1 MPDIKHTFSAGKM
14 NKDLDE
20 RLVPNGEYKDAMN
33 IQVSTSE
40 GSDVGAVQ
48 NILGNKLIS
57 AESTLYENLSAQQG
71 FSTGRCI
78 GSISNGQNEK
88 LYWFIK
94 DREINTSQ
102 SYTDAVAHWG
112 DYMPKKD
119 MIVEADASSSPT
131 NPVVNPVLVDIFET
145 KFILYPGP
153 GIQADNNQPPGQSVY
168 FLVSGLADS
177 DYMPKAGDTF
187 SVYNYDN
194 LFNYTATTRPWKVL
208 AVVNDTTP
216 NLTRIYT
223 NLIPGQGGNISALEF
238 AQIASDSANQLNLIV
253 TFTSEKVLNFNTDPN
268 KIITGIN
275 IIDNL
280 LFWTDDYSEP
290 KKINIDR
297 CKEHTNSFHQSTKL
311 PSGEFLQEKHITVI
325 KPAPKKA
332 PVLKLIPTENFNQP
346 GIIANF
352 RFQDFFG
359 SDLYPSFHGLEQD
372 GTPKNYVNFSILN
385 TTSSTPFDL
394 VANQTIIHLKAAET
408 NSIIYDSDGNGTYDQ
423 LNQNFNQQYQTS
435 GDWDVRMMII
445 GGDAFNQNPT
455 QSVLTPTGSPLT
467 GNVDVHAII
476 LNIGQNI
483 TRGNSSWVVNFEQA
497 KDTLFEQ
504 KFPRFS
510 YRYIYADGE
519 YSPFGPFS
527 EVAFNPGG
535 YSMNSKQGYN
545 TAMSN
550 NLSKVI
556 VEQFVTT
563 DTPEDVEKIEIL
575 YKESNSP
582 NVYIVDSISK
592 NDSLGRYYSATS
604 NPPNLGVYEITSD
617 TIFKTVASNQLL
629 RPYDNVPTKALAQEI
644 VGNRVVY
651 ANYLQNL
658 NLSDLLDKKVLTSV
672 SYNLRSIVDEFG
684 SKSLKSLREYQL
696 GVVYTDGYGRETPVL
711 TDESSSL
718 VVPITEA
725 SNSIKLSAQITTQPP
740 SKAKYF
746 KFYVKETSNEY
757 YNLAMDRWYD
767 AQDDNV
773 WISFNSADR
782 NKVDEE
788 TFLYLKKAHGYD
800 NAVLVP
806 NKYKILA
813 IKNEAPE
820 FIKTNLKQ
828 KRKTTHSA
836 NNNVFSDNLEYPFP
850 KTNTFVCQQ
859 ALIDPSNTLSDLSN
873 PIVRFTNL
881 TTNNVSKTY
890 HITSIEDLGAE
901 LLFRIDG
908 KFGFDTSFLEASTST
923 PTTQVINDNITIEI
937 FEGEIQDAPEF
948 SGKFFVKIFK
958 DFNIS
963 QYVQPTLNN
972 QGNLRVIDQLS
983 VYNYDQDTV
992 TTTNGILPSQ
1002 PGGNDFGWEDVL
1014 TGNNGWTLADTAS
1027 RIQDTVDSAK
1037 ELFGDGTTSDPDD
1050 ANGPKWFIDSLY
1062 HEGVGTR
1069 DINVGYNQGVD
1080 YFHHNLRHPE
1090 TPISGPFTN
1099 SSTQMGVFAS
1109 FNDVYSE
1116 LNTAPGPTGQTNG
1129 TGTQVLARRRMN
1141 GVNLSQIDI
1150 SIAGLPRVS
1159 SYNQGLYGNGTNTN
1173 PADSNAQN
1181 FEWVYQQPNQNNGQ
1195 GVITARFTQGQHI
1208 RFANDPDLIVYKI
1221 INVEVFDIFN
1231 YSSTYR
1237 GPVDPSRAQRS
1248 DTRPNAGEN
1257 YPANVTAGFK
1267 EENNMFNSYNYRK
1280 TFRLT
1285 LDKPIGD
1292 NGRYNPTQDATQ
1304 TNAVNIDFL
1313 DAPDRINITE
1323 ASSNPN
1329 PAVFETKPKE
1339 DLDLDL
1345 YYQISDTYPIEDHGL
1360 QLDLDN
1366 YFNCYSFGNGVESNR
1381 IRDDFNAPTI
1391 DKGVR
1396 VSTILESEY
1405 KEEKRKSGLIYSGIY
1420 NSTSGINR
1428 TNQFIQAEKITKDLN
1443 PEYGSIQKLHTR
1455 NSDLV
1460 ALCEDKVVRIYANK
1474 DALFNADGNVNLTA
1488 TDKVLGTAQPFAGEY
1503 GISKNPE
1510 SFVTESYRNYFTDKQ
1525 RGVVLR
1531 LSMDGLT
1538 PISDYGMKDYFSDNL
1553 KTSTML
1559 IGSYDAKKSDYN
1571 LSLIKAN
1578 PTLSETVSF
1587 DEAVN
1592 GWSSFKSFIPET
1604 GVSLSN
1610 EYYTFKS
1617 GLLYK
1622 HHDDKNGYNNFYG
1635 VQVPSS
1641 INVLLNDI
1649 SGSVKSFKNLSYE
1662 GSQSQI
1668 LKNLDARDNNYYN
1681 LNDKLGWYVESILTD
1696 IEGGYVNEF
1705 IEKEN
1710 KWFNYIKGNQTMDT
1724 SNFTLQGIGLAQ
1736 SFVAPPV
1743 TYNLTIQDIADE
1755 D

>member
-20 RLVPNGEYKDAMN
+20 RLVPNGEYRDAMN

-48 NILGNKLIS
+48 NVLGNRLVS

-94 DREINTSQ
+94 DREISAGQ
-102 SYTDAVAHWG
+102 SYADATVEFGA
-112 DYMPKKD
+112 YMPKKD

-145 KFILYPGP
+145 KFILNPSP
-153 GIQADNNQPPGQSVY
+153 GIQADNTVPAGQNIY
-168 FLVSGLADS
+168 FLVDGLADS
-177 DYMPKAGDTF
+177 DYVPKADDTF
-187 SVYNYDN
+187 SIYNYDN

-223 NLIPGQGGNISALEF
+223 NLNPAPGGNITALDF
-238 AQIASDSANQLNLIV
+238 AQIQADSNSQENLII
-253 TFTSEKVLNFNTDPN
+253 TFTSEKVLNFNTDPK

-297 CKEHTNSFHQSTKL
+297 CKEHTDSFHQSTKL

-325 KPAPKKA
+325 KPAPKTA
-332 PVLKLIPTENFNQP
+332 PVLQLTPTENFNQP

-352 RFQDFFG
+352 KFQDQFG
-359 SDLYPSFHGLEQD
+359 SDLSPGFHGLNPD
-372 GTPKNYVNFSILN
+372 GSPRDYLNFVILN
-385 TTSSTPFDL
+385 TSSTTPFDL
-394 VANQTIIHLKAAET
+394 VANQTVIHLKSAET
-408 NSIIYDSDGNGTYDQ
+408 NSIIYDTDSDGTYDS
-423 LNQNFNQQYQTS
+423 LNQNFNQEYQES
-435 GDWDVRMMII
+435 NDWDIRMMII
-445 GGDAFNQNPT
+445 GGDAFSQNPF
-455 QSVLTPTGSPLT
+455 QSVLTPTGAPLT
-467 GNVDVHAII
+467 GYVDVHAVII
-476 LNIGQNI
+476 GMAPNI
-483 TRGNSSWVVNFEQA
+483 TRANSSWVVNFEQA

-527 EVAFNPGG
+527 EVAFLPGS
-535 YSMNSKQGYN
+535 YSMSNEQGYN

-556 VEQFVTT
+556 VEQFVTA

-604 NPPNLGVYEITSD
+604 NPPNLGAYEITSD

-629 RPYDNVPTKALAQEI
+629 RPYDNVPTQALAQEI
-644 VGNRVVY
+644 VGNRIVY

-658 NLSDLLDKKVLTSV
+658 NISDLVDNKVLTSV
-672 SYNLRSIVDEFG
+672 SYSSRNLIDEFG
-684 SKSLKSLREYQL
+684 SKSLKTLREYQL
-696 GVVYTDGYGRETPVL
+696 GVVYTDDYGRETPVL
-711 TDESSSL
+711 TDESSS
-718 VVPITEA
+718 VVIPITESTN
-725 SNSIKLSAQITTQPP
+725 SNYLSAQITTPAP
-740 SKAKYF
+740 LEAKNF
-746 KFYVKETSNEY
+746 KFYVKESSNEY

-767 AQDDNV
+767 SSGGNI
-773 WISFNSADR
+773 WISFNSSDR
-782 NKVDEE
+782 NKIDEE
-788 TFLYLKKAHGYD
+788 TFLYLKKAHGAD
-800 NAVLVP
+800 LAVQVP
-806 NKYKILA
+806 SKYKVLA
-813 IKNEAPE
+813 IANEAPKS
-820 FIKTNLKQ
+820 IKLNRKRVRKRTNMSTGSLNTLFPDSNNFPLNKLSSFVCELSSVDPNQ
-828 KRKTTHSA
+828 DLA
-836 NNNVFSDNLEYPFP
+836 NESNLSVRFFNLVDDNVSELYEISGLEYDVAS
-850 KTNTFVCQQ
+850 NEIIVS
-859 ALIDPSNTLSDLSN
+859 IDES
-873 PIVRFTNL
+873 
-881 TTNNVSKTY
+881 
-890 HITSIEDLGAE
+890 
-901 LLFRIDG
+901 
-908 KFGFDTSFLEASTST
+908 FGFDMSFFEDSTST
-923 PTTQVINDNITIEI
+923 AQAPVQAENISMEI
-937 FEGEIQDAPEF
+937 YKGTVEDSPEYE
-948 SGKFFVKIFK
+948 GKFFVKIFK
-958 DFNIS
+958 DFNIT
-963 QYVQPTLNN
+963 QFVTPLINN
-972 QGNLRVIDQLS
+972 SAGFRVVHQLP
-983 VYNYDQDTV
+983 VYYYDQDSV
-992 TTTNGILPSQ
+992 TTTNGVLPSK
-1002 PGGNDFGWEDVL
+1002 PGGNDFGWSKLDPASPDYDPQFTAQDLLDNVQDV
-1014 TGNNGWTLADTAS
+1014 T
-1027 RIQDTVDSAK
+1027 DSAR
-1037 ELFGDGTTSDPDD
+1037 ELFGDGTVINSTTGDPN
-1050 ANGPKWFIDSLY
+1050 APRWFIDKLSM
-1062 HEGVGTR
+1062 EGVAITHTALGIPGYTTE
-1069 DINVGYNQGVD
+1069 IHTNFVGY
-1080 YFHHNLRHPE
+1080 
-1090 TPISGPFTN
+1090 
-1099 SSTQMGVFAS
+1099 SSDFYDQAY
-1109 FNDVYSE
+1109 NPYI
-1116 LNTAPGPTGQTNG
+1116 NPATGQTHF
-1129 TGTQVLARRRMN
+1129 RRTMN

-1150 SIAGLPRVS
+1150 SISGLPH
-1159 SYNQGLYGNGTNTN
+1159 YNFSNYGSGNNNFNNSHIFFPYPDTNEYDDHN
-1173 PADSNAQN
+1173 KLVA
-1181 FEWVYQQPNQNNGQ
+1181 GQ
-1195 GVITARFTQGQHI
+1195 FF
-1208 RFANDPDLIVYKI
+1208 RFANDVNKVVYKI
-1221 INVEVFDIFN
+1221 VNVEIFNIFN
-1231 YSSTYR
+1231 YSGSNVQNGGHQSTL
-1237 GPVDPSRAQRS
+1237 
-1248 DTRPNAGEN
+1248 
-1257 YPANVTAGFK
+1257 ANSSSLGVQIPLA
-1267 EENNMFNSYNYRK
+1267 NNLHNSYNHRRTY
-1280 TFRLT
+1280 RLT

-1292 NGRYNPTQDATQ
+1292 LGGYNPTQDATQ
-1304 TNAVNIDFL
+1304 TNQVNIDFL
-1313 DAPDRINITE
+1313 APPTRLSVKDSKTT
-1323 ASSNPN
+1323 AN

-1345 YYQISDTYPIEDHGL
+1345 YYQISDTYAIEDHGT
-1360 QLDLDN
+1360 QIDLLS

-1396 VSTILESEY
+1396 VSTVLESEY

-1538 PISDYGMKDYFSDNL
+1538 PISDYGMSDYFSDNL

-1559 IGSYDAKKSDYN
+1559 IGSYDVKKSDYN

-1610 EYYTFKS
+1610 EYYTFQS

-1662 GSQSQI
+1662 GSQSQV
-1668 LKNLDARDNNYYN
+1668 LKNVDARDNNYYN
-1681 LNDKLGWYVESILTD
+1681 LNDKLGWYVENITTD
-1696 IEGGYVNEF
+1696 IEDGYINEF

-1736 SFVAPPV
+1736 SFTAPPV